1 MVELAG
7 VRGEQIGGSV
17 AMGSAEAGEV
27 ALSGIERLW
36 GGHWGELGLAG
47 ASVPV
52 SNVEGVWK
60 FERLLHGRVGCCD
73 GVV

>member
-7 VRGEQIGGSV
+7 VRGEQIGDQ
-17 AMGSAEAGEV
+17 
-27 ALSGIERLW
+27 W
-36 GGHWGELGLAG
+36 LAG

-60 FERLLHGRVGCCD
+60 FGCLLQRVGCCD